1 MALLEVRGLSRH
13 YDGLKAL
20 DDLSFDVEA
29 GRIVS
34 LIGPNGAGKTTTFDC
49 ITGYIAKSAGRVR
62 FDGRDITAAKP
73 HQVNAAGLARTFQQ
87 IRLFPA
93 LSVADNVLVGMNA
106 RTRGGVWAA
115 LTRPR
120 WYREQETAVR
130 AEVMQILALF
140 QERLLPRAEQQVRQL
155 SYANRRRTEIARAL
169 ASRPKLLLL
178 DEPAA
183 GMNPHETALAT
194 QLVHELRDAGHT
206 VLLIEHDMRMVMSI
220 SDRVIVLDHGV
231 KIAEGTPAQVQA
243 DPRVIEAYMG
253 RTGGD
258 KTRGL
263 DDAPLAGAAGC

>member
-1 MALLEVRGLSRH
+1 MALLEVRGLAKH
-13 YDGLKAL
+13 YDGVKAL
-20 DDLSFDVEA
+20 DDVSFDVEA

-49 ITGYIAKSAGRVR
+49 ITGYTAKTAGSVR
-62 FDGRDITAAKP
+62 FDGRDITSLQP

-87 IRLFPA
+87 IRLFA
-93 LSVADNVLVGMNA
+93 SLTVAENVLVGMNA
-106 RTRGGVWAA
+106 HTRGGVWAA

-120 WYREQETAVR
+120 WYREQEAAMN
-130 AEVMQILALF
+130 AEVERILALF
-140 QERLLPRAEQQVRQL
+140 QERLLPRQQQKVQQL
-155 SYANRRRTEIARAL
+155 SYANRRRTEVARAL
-169 ASRPKLLLL
+169 ASKPRLLLL

-220 SDRVIVLDHGV
+220 SDKVIVLDHGV

-243 DPRVIEAYMG
+243 DQRVVEAYMG

-263 DDAPLAGAAGC
+263 EHEPLPGAA